1 MPKTLKLKH
10 AVELLVN
17 KIDTERN
24 LGDTMKHSSKI
35 TIFTLALGALL
46 VSGVVAKADSL
57 SLTITPS
64 GQTVAAGS
72 LTPLVFYATVT
83 NNDSSTIDLNAD
95 NINISLSS
103 ATPTINLPATDVV
116 DDSSFVYGWPL
127 SLNPGDSYTG
137 ELFAL
142 TISDPTTVTGLYEG
156 TFQITDG
163 SSPNPVELGTADF
176 SFTVTP
182 EPSSL
187 LLMITGL
194 AGFVGAVRRKIIA

>member
-64 GQTVAAGS
+64 G
-72 LTPLVFYATVT
+72 
-83 NNDSSTIDLNAD
+83 
-95 NINISLSS
+95 
-103 ATPTINLPATDVV
+103 
-116 DDSSFVYGWPL
+116 
-127 SLNPGDSYTG
+127 
-137 ELFAL
+137 
-142 TISDPTTVTGLYEG
+142 
-156 TFQITDG
+156 
-163 SSPNPVELGTADF
+163 
-176 SFTVTP
+176 
-182 EPSSL
+182 
-187 LLMITGL
+187 
-194 AGFVGAVRRKIIA
+194 R